1 MEKDLKQLLS
11 EGIVEF
17 TFKKKNGEIRTA
29 KGSRSIEVLMN
40 TPSSGFTEENKP
52 TGTGKESTTSIP
64 YWDFDK
70 QAWRSVCI
78 DAVISIDKVVE
89 KGELFGANLFE

>member
-40 TPSSGFTEENKP
+40 TPSSGFMEENKP
-52 TGTGKESTTSIP
+52 TGVGKESTTAVP
-64 YWDFDK
+64 YWDFEK
-70 QAWRSVCI
+70 QAWRSVCL
-78 DAVISIDKVVE
+78 DSVISIDKVIE
-89 KGELFGANLFE
+89 KGQLFGGNLFE

>member
-29 KGSRSIEVLMN
+29 KGSRNIDVLMD
-40 TPSSGFTEENKP
+40 TPCSGFMEEDKP
-52 TGTGKESTTSIP
+52 IGVGKESTTAVP
-64 YWDFDK
+64 YWDFEK
-70 QAWRSVCI
+70 QAWRSVRL
-78 DAVISIDKVVE
+78 DSVISINKVL
-89 KGELFGANLFE
+89 GEDQLFGGNLFK

>member
-29 KGSRSIEVLMN
+29 KGSRSAAILLN

-52 TGTGKESTTSIP
+52 TGAGKESTTSIP

-78 DAVISIDKVVE
+78 DAIISIDKVVE
-89 KGELFGANLFE
+89 KGELFGGNLFE